1 MTENLGYR
9 LPPQNIEA
17 EQCALGAILLEGS
30 AAYDVIDI
38 LGEDDF
44 YRDAHKKLFS
54 SIRKLIEK
62 NEPVDL
68 VTLQDELKRA
78 NELDAVGGVGYLSE
92 VLAMVPTAANA
103 TYYAKIVR
111 DKAMERK
118 LLTTC
123 TSIVN
128 DIYNSGYDTD
138 TLINEAEGKIYGVKG
153 DRSLGQ
159 YFAVKDVTKDYFKKI
174 EELYQKGEHVIGVST
189 GYKDIDELTG
199 GFKPGQLIVIAARPS
214 MGKTALAMNF
224 ARNSAI
230 RHNNSIAVFSL
241 EMSKEEVLGRLIGS
255 EARIDITRLISGKIE
270 ENEWGKLTD
279 AASRLSETMIFIDD
293 SSALTPGEIRS
304 KCRRIKA
311 QYGKLDMVIVD
322 YMQLMRPGISSKSQ
336 NREQEIA
343 DISRTLKAI
352 AKELAVPVIALS
364 QLNRE
369 VDKRTDKRPFLSDLR
384 ESGAIE
390 QDADMIMFIYRDE
403 VYHRDT
409 QWKGMAEII
418 VAKNRSGPQ
427 KTINL
432 TWLSRYTS
440 FENYVEGDGYGVDLS
455 GADDLH

>member
-17 EQCALGAILLEGS
+17 EQCALGAVLLEGS
-30 AAYDVIDI
+30 AAFDVIDV

-44 YRDAHKKLFS
+44 YRDAHKKIFS
-54 SIRKLIEK
+54 AIRKLVEK

-78 NELDAVGGVGYLSE
+78 NELDAVGGVGYISE

-103 TYYAKIVR
+103 AYYAKIVR

-138 TLINEAEGKIYGVKG
+138 TLLNEAEGKIYGVKG

-159 YFAVKDVTKDYFKKI
+159 YFAVKDVTKEYFKKI

-189 GYKDIDELTG
+189 GYRDIDELTG

-230 RHNNSIAVFSL
+230 RHNNSVAVFSL

-322 YMQLMRPGISSKSQ
+322 YMQLMRPGVSSKSQ

-352 AKELAVPVIALS
+352 AKEMAVPVIALS

-440 FENYVEGDGYGVDLS
+440 FENYVEGDGYGVDLA

>member
-1 MTENLGYR
+1 MTDNLGYR

-17 EQCALGAILLEGS
+17 EQCVLGAVLLEGGAS
-30 AAYDVIDI
+30 FEVVDMLD
-38 LGEDDF
+38 EDDF
-44 YRDAHKKLFS
+44 YRDAHKKVFS
-54 SIRKLIEK
+54 AVKRLVEK

-68 VTLQDELKRA
+68 ITLQDELKRV
-78 NELDAVGGVGYLSE
+78 NELEAVGGVGYLSE
-92 VLAMVPTAANA
+92 VLALVPTAANA

-138 TLINEAEGKIYGVKG
+138 TLVNEAEGKIYSVKG
-153 DRSLGQ
+153 ERSLGQ
-159 YFAVKDVTKDYFKKI
+159 YFLVKDVTKEYFKKI
-174 EELYQKGEHVIGVST
+174 EDLYQKGENLLGVST
-189 GYKDIDELTG
+189 GYKDIDQLTG
-199 GFKPGQLIVIAARPS
+199 GFKPGQLIIIAARPS

-255 EARIDITRLISGKIE
+255 EARIDITRLTSGRIE
-270 ENEWGKLTD
+270 ENEWGKLTE
-279 AASRLSETMIFIDD
+279 AASRLSESMIFIDD
-293 SSALTPGEIRS
+293 TSSLTPGEIRS
-304 KCRRIKA
+304 RCRRIKA

-322 YMQLMRPGISSKSQ
+322 YLQLMRPGIGSKSQ

-343 DISRTLKAI
+343 DISRTLKAL
-352 AKELAVPVIALS
+352 AKEMHIPVIALS

-390 QDADMIMFIYRDE
+390 QDADMIIFIYRDE
-403 VYHRDT
+403 VYHRET
-409 QWKGMAEII
+409 ESPGIAEII
-418 VAKNRSGPQ
+418 FSKNRSGPQ
-427 KTINL
+427 GLVKL

-440 FENYVEGDGYGVDLS
+440 FENYIEGDGYNVDIS
-455 GADDLH
+455 KDDFN

>member
-1 MTENLGYR
+1 
-9 LPPQNIEA
+9 
-17 EQCALGAILLEGS
+17 
-30 AAYDVIDI
+30 
-38 LGEDDF
+38 
-44 YRDAHKKLFS
+44 
-54 SIRKLIEK
+54 
-62 NEPVDL
+62 
-68 VTLQDELKRA
+68 
-78 NELDAVGGVGYLSE
+78 
-92 VLAMVPTAANA
+92 
-103 TYYAKIVR
+103 
-111 DKAMERK
+111 
-118 LLTTC
+118 
-123 TSIVN
+123 
-128 DIYNSGYDTD
+128 
-138 TLINEAEGKIYGVKG
+138 
-153 DRSLGQ
+153 
-159 YFAVKDVTKDYFKKI
+159 
-174 EELYQKGEHVIGVST
+174 
-189 GYKDIDELTG
+189 
-199 GFKPGQLIVIAARPS
+199 
-214 MGKTALAMNF
+214 
-224 ARNSAI
+224 
-230 RHNNSIAVFSL
+230 
-241 EMSKEEVLGRLIGS
+241 
-255 EARIDITRLISGKIE
+255 
-270 ENEWGKLTD
+270 
-279 AASRLSETMIFIDD
+279 MIFIDD

-322 YMQLMRPGISSKSQ
+322 YMQLMRPGVSSKSQ

-352 AKELAVPVIALS
+352 AKEMAVPVIALS

-440 FENYVEGDGYGVDLS
+440 FENYVEGDGYGVDLA

>member
-1 MTENLGYR
+1 MTDNLGYR

-17 EQCALGAILLEGS
+17 EQCVLGAVLLEGGAS
-30 AAYDVIDI
+30 FEVVDI
-38 LGEDDF
+38 LSEDDF
-44 YRDAHKKLFS
+44 YRDAHKKLFAAVK
-54 SIRKLIEK
+54 KLIDR

-68 VTLQDELKRA
+68 VTLQDELKRS
-78 NELDAVGGVGYLSE
+78 NELEAVGGVAYLSE
-92 VLAMVPTAANA
+92 VLAIVPTAANA

-111 DKAMERK
+111 DKALERR

-128 DIYNSGYDTD
+128 DIYNAGYDTE
-138 TLINEAEGKIYGVKG
+138 TLINEAEGKVYSVKG
-153 DRSLGQ
+153 DKAMGQ
-159 YFAVKDVTKDYFKKI
+159 FFLVKDVTKDYFKKM

-199 GFKPGQLIVIAARPS
+199 GFKPGQLIIIAARPS

-230 RHNNSIAVFSL
+230 RHNNAIAVFSL

-255 EARIDITRLISGKIE
+255 EARIDITRLISGRIE

-293 SSALTPGEIRS
+293 TSSLTPGEIRS
-304 KCRRIKA
+304 RCRRIKA
-311 QYGKLDMVIVD
+311 QYGKLDMVIID
-322 YMQLMRPGISSKSQ
+322 YLQLMRGSISSKSQ

-343 DISRTLKAI
+343 DISRTLKAL
-352 AKELAVPVIALS
+352 AKEMGVPVIALS

-390 QDADMIMFIYRDE
+390 QDADMIIFIYRDE
-403 VYHRDT
+403 VYHKDT
-409 QWKGMAEII
+409 QWKGVAEVII
-418 VAKNRSGPQ
+418 SKNRSGPQ
-427 KTINL
+427 GTIKL

-455 GADDLH
+455 GVDDFN